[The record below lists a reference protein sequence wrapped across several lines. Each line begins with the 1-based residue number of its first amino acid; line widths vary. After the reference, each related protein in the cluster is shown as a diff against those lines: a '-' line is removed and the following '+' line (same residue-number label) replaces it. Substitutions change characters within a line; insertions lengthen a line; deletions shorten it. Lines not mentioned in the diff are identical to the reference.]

1 MTFYSHTGISDWA
14 TKVIENLNGTNLIEL
29 TLDKNAIYNVQP
41 LFSRCLPKLE
51 ILSLGENYLYERS
64 ELTLD
69 FYNLSHLVGL
79 NISWQQR
86 ENYDSQRRTI
96 PNKITD
102 VKDNNF
108 LTHGQP
114 TKSIGTIK
122 DVAHFTPNV
131 KSHQPKDYGKMHRND
146 ILRFEAHHDHQ
157 ADNVGDI
164 HICEEGMACP
174 IRLPKYFKWVEM
186 SHFGLHLPIIP
197 ELVILTNS
205 TLDYVGIAY
214 SGVQTFR
221 RPIYCAFGTIPQVT
235 FINTPW

>member
-1 MTFYSHTGISDWA
+1 M
-14 TKVIENLNGTNLIEL
+14 IENLNGTNLVEL

-69 FYNLSHLVGL
+69 FYNLTHLVGL

-86 ENYDSQRRTI
+86 ENNDSHRRI
-96 PNKITD
+96 PNRMRVADNDFPTNRRHKIS
-102 VKDNNF
+102 N
-108 LTHGQP
+108 G
-114 TKSIGTIK
+114 TKRNVS
-122 DVAHFTPNV
+122 HFTANI
-131 KSHQPKDYGKMHRND
+131 HQPKDYSKMYRND
-146 ILRFEAHHDHQ
+146 MLHFETHHDHQ
-157 ADNVGDI
+157 SNNVGDI

-221 RPIYCAFGTIPQVT
+221 RPIYCAFGTIPQVS